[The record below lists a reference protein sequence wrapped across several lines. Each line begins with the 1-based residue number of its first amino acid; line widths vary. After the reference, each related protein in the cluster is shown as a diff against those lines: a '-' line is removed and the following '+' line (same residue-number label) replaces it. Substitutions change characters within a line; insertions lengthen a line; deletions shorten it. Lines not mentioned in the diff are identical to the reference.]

1 MSTSS
6 LATLCFQSHA
16 PILIEKKVGQDQ
28 VHAKFIKATC
38 PIPKRYS
45 NRRTKLSRMAV
56 AEFARTEFD
65 FLALAACSL
74 N

>member
-6 LATLCFQSHA
+6 LATLCLQSHA
-16 PILIEKKVGQDQ
+16 PILIEKKVGQDHMQ
-28 VHAKFIKATC
+28 NSSRQLAL
-38 PIPKRYS
+38 PKRYS

-56 AEFARTEFD
+56 AEFARTDFD